1 MLDVLAHPLVE
12 PSWLA
17 AHLADGDGVVGSLTN
32 ERCKEERS
40 CSCESRIS
48 ITTTFPDGSTDSM
61 SISSSARKRKRVAAS
76 VSEELAVA
84 PPITL
89 SERSSTGLALL
100 RIFVGYLWFQQLFWK
115 MPLTFAGLYG
125 YVVRESQHAILP
137 GYGALLQH
145 TFLAGCSSLSSPIG
159 CTAFVP
165 LAACVW
171 TAELLVA
178 ISLLFGLF
186 TRFGAMLA
194 TVLSV
199 QLYVGL
205 AYTEW
210 IWTYGMLVLLA
221 LAFVAVPAGRRL
233 GIDLWLAPRLQEA
246 GQRHSL
252 ARIASW
258 FV

>member
-1 MLDVLAHPLVE
+1 
-12 PSWLA
+12 
-17 AHLADGDGVVGSLTN
+17 
-32 ERCKEERS
+32 
-40 CSCESRIS
+40 
-48 ITTTFPDGSTDSM
+48 M
-61 SISSSARKRKRVAAS
+61 SISSSAHEQKRVAAT
-76 VSEELAVA
+76 VSQESAVA
-84 PPITL
+84 APITL

-100 RIFVGYLWFQQLFWK
+100 RILVGYLWFQQLFWK
-115 MPLTFAGLYG
+115 LPPTFAGLYG
-125 YVVRESQHAILP
+125 YVVRESQHTIIP

-145 TFLAGCSSLSSPIG
+145 SFLAGCSSLSSPAG

-171 TAELLVA
+171 TAELLVS

-186 TRFGAMLA
+186 TRFGAILA
-194 TVLSV
+194 TILSL

-205 AYTEW
+205 AYTDW

-221 LAFVAVPAGRRL
+221 LVFVAVPAGRRL
-233 GIDLWLAPRLQEA
+233 GVDLWLAPRLETA
-246 GQRHSL
+246 GQHHRL

>member
-1 MLDVLAHPLVE
+1 
-12 PSWLA
+12 
-17 AHLADGDGVVGSLTN
+17 
-32 ERCKEERS
+32 
-40 CSCESRIS
+40 
-48 ITTTFPDGSTDSM
+48 M
-61 SISSSARKRKRVAAS
+61 SISSSARKPKQVGGMTSKQRT
-76 VSEELAVA
+76 VA

-115 MPLTFAGLYG
+115 LPPTFVGLYG

-145 TFLAGCSSLSSPIG
+145 TFLAGCTSLSSPVG

-171 TAELLVA
+171 TAELLVS

-186 TRFGAMLA
+186 TRFGAILA
-194 TVLSV
+194 TLLSV

-221 LAFVAVPAGRRL
+221 LVLVAVPAGRRL
-233 GIDLWLAPRLQEA
+233 GIDLWLAPRVQVA
-246 GQRHSL
+246 GQRHRL

>member
-1 MLDVLAHPLVE
+1 
-12 PSWLA
+12 
-17 AHLADGDGVVGSLTN
+17 
-32 ERCKEERS
+32 
-40 CSCESRIS
+40 
-48 ITTTFPDGSTDSM
+48 M
-61 SISSSARKRKRVAAS
+61 SISSSARKQKQVGGMT
-76 VSEELAVA
+76 SEESALA

-89 SERSSTGLALL
+89 SERSSIGLALL
-100 RIFVGYLWFQQLFWK
+100 RILVGYLWFQQLFWK
-115 MPLTFAGLYG
+115 LPPTFAGLYG
-125 YVVRESQHAILP
+125 YVVRESQHTILP

-145 TFLAGCSSLSSPIG
+145 TFLAGCSSLSSPAG

-171 TAELLVA
+171 TAELLVS

-186 TRFGAMLA
+186 TRFGALLA

-221 LAFVAVPAGRRL
+221 LVLVAVPAGRRL
-233 GIDLWLAPRLQEA
+233 GVDLWLAPRLQTA
-246 GQRHSL
+246 GQHHRF

>member
-1 MLDVLAHPLVE
+1 
-12 PSWLA
+12 
-17 AHLADGDGVVGSLTN
+17 
-32 ERCKEERS
+32 
-40 CSCESRIS
+40 
-48 ITTTFPDGSTDSM
+48 M
-61 SISSSARKRKRVAAS
+61 SISSSARKPKGAAATS
-76 VSEELAVA
+76 AGEGAVA

-115 MPLTFAGLYG
+115 LPPTFAGLYG

-145 TFLAGCSSLSSPIG
+145 TFLAGCSSLSTPVG
-159 CTAFVP
+159 CMAFVP

-186 TRFGAMLA
+186 TRLGAMLA
-194 TVLSV
+194 TILAV

-205 AYTEW
+205 AYTAC
-210 IWTYGMLVLLA
+210 IGAYGMRWLLA
-221 LAFVAVPAGRRL
+221 RVL
-233 GIDLWLAPRLQEA
+233 
-246 GQRHSL
+246 
-252 ARIASW
+252 IA
-258 FV
+258 

>member
-1 MLDVLAHPLVE
+1 M
-12 PSWLA
+12 
-17 AHLADGDGVVGSLTN
+17 
-32 ERCKEERS
+32 R
-40 CSCESRIS
+40 
-48 ITTTFPDGSTDSM
+48 
-61 SISSSARKRKRVAAS
+61 ISSSARKPKRVAAS
-76 VSEELAVA
+76 VAGERAVV

-115 MPLTFAGLYG
+115 LPPTFAGLYG

-145 TFLAGCSSLSSPIG
+145 TFLAGCPSLSSPVG

-165 LAACVW
+165 LAACIW

-186 TRFGAMLA
+186 TRFGAILA
-194 TVLSV
+194 TVLAV
-199 QLYVGL
+199 QLYAGL

-221 LAFVAVPAGRRL
+221 LVLVAVPAGRRL
-233 GIDLWLAPRLQEA
+233 GIDLWLALRLQAA
-246 GQRHSL
+246 GQHHRL

-258 FV
+258 LV